1 MRIGGSDS
9 FSKNVIKLAS
19 GTLISQL
26 VALLAAPIITRLYG
40 AENFGTV
47 VIFSSISAVF
57 IPIAGLR
64 YELSIVLP
72 PKKTEAANLFVL
84 SIIIVLFFSILVFL
98 TILFFG
104 NKLFNLLDIN
114 QLLDFKWLI
123 PLVILIVGVTAS
135 CNYWCTR
142 HKYFSQISLSQI
154 ITQIFVTICGVSF
167 GFFGFNTAITLIIVA
182 IVGQLINL
190 IVLVTKMINV
200 NDVKYIITTVKS
212 HKLIDGAIRYINFPK
227 YSSVGALLNAASW
240 QSPIILLAFF
250 FPVSIVGFYGL
261 GFRLIQMPMSL
272 FGNAINQV
280 FLQHGTS
287 KNHEGNLSSGVEK
300 LFILLFNLGLMP
312 SLILMI
318 VGADLFEFIFGL
330 EWREAGIYVQILS
343 PWAFLWFLSSPLSPV
358 YSIKEQQKKELKMH
372 SVIFFIRVISLLI
385 GGYFGNARVSIFLF
399 SLGGVVAYGYLLLQV
414 FRMAELDPKDIFKK
428 IYVELFK
435 DLMLLLPL
443 IFFIIFFNNI
453 ILSTSASLIL
463 LIIVAIQKHRKLKFQ
478 KYV

>member
-1 MRIGGSDS
+1 MRIDVSNA
-9 FSKNVIKLAS
+9 FRKNVIKLAS

-26 VALLAAPIITRLYG
+26 IALLAAPIITRLYG
-40 AENFGTV
+40 AENFGV
-47 VIFSSISAVF
+47 VLIFSSISAIF

-72 PKKTEAANLFVL
+72 IKKIEAANLFVL
-84 SIIIVLFFSILVFL
+84 SILIVLFFSILVFL
-98 TILFFG
+98 ITLFFG
-104 NKLFNLLDIN
+104 NELFTLLDIN
-114 QLLDFKWLI
+114 QLLYFKWFI
-123 PLVILIVGVTAS
+123 PLVILIAGVTAS

-142 HKYFSQISLSQI
+142 NKYFSQISLSQI

-167 GFFGFNTAITLIIVA
+167 GFLGYNVAITLVIVA

-200 NDVKYIITTVKS
+200 NDVKFIITTVKS

-261 GFRLIQMPMSL
+261 GFRLIQMPMLL

-280 FLQHGTS
+280 FLQHGTIN
-287 KNHEGNLSSGVEK
+287 KHDGNLSGEVEK
-300 LFILLFNLGLMP
+300 LFISLFNLGLMP
-312 SLILMI
+312 SLVLMV

-343 PWAFLWFLSSPLSPV
+343 PWAFLWFLSSPLSPI
-358 YSIKEQQKKELKMH
+358 YAIQEKQKQELKMH
-372 SVIFFIRVISLLI
+372 SLIFFTRVVSLLI
-385 GGYFGNARVSIFLF
+385 GGYIGNARVSIFLF
-399 SLGGVVAYGYLLLQV
+399 TLGGVVAYGYFLLQV

-435 DLMLLLPL
+435 DLVLLLPL
-443 IFFIIFFNNI
+443 IFFITFFNNI
-453 ILSTSASLIL
+453 ILSSSASLIL
-463 LIIVAIQKHRKLKFQ
+463 LIIVAIRKYRKLKFQ